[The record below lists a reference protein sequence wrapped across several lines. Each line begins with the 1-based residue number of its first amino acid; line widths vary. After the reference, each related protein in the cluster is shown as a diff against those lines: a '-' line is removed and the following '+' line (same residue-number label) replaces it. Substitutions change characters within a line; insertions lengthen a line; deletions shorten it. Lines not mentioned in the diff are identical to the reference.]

1 MLIDLI
7 NTIKDD
13 DTIWVMENRENS
25 DKIFKEYVTDKLFS
39 ATYAIVSKK
48 VAYIFV
54 HKLDEGNIKVLNNK
68 YCKVFI
74 YCNLSELK
82 DYINNILIELRFPK
96 NMLLNY
102 TTMSDELLSEIYKTD
117 CDYIMNSE
125 QALSLGCIDEI
136 I

>member
-54 HKLDEGNIKVLNNK
+54 HKLDEGNIKVLNG
-68 YCKVFI
+68 
-74 YCNLSELK
+74 EL
-82 DYINNILIELRFPK
+82 YMF
-96 NMLLNY
+96 
-102 TTMSDELLSEIYKTD
+102 
-117 CDYIMNSE
+117 
-125 QALSLGCIDEI
+125 CIC
-136 I
+136 

>member
-48 VAYIFV
+48 VAYIF
-54 HKLDEGNIKVLNNK
+54 IKS
-68 YCKVFI
+68 I
-74 YCNLSELK
+74 S
-82 DYINNILIELRFPK
+82 I
-96 NMLLNY
+96 
-102 TTMSDELLSEIYKTD
+102 
-117 CDYIMNSE
+117 
-125 QALSLGCIDEI
+125 
-136 I
+136 